1 MTTWEYIILIFGSF
15 AVAIVLT
22 TIVRKIFNVVIRKNT
37 SFLRVDHTK
46 FNFLKNSVTVI
57 IYSFALFFVFSKI
70 PALKDLG
77 TALFASAG
85 VLAAILGLASQKAFS
100 NIISGIF
107 IVSFKPFRVGD
118 IIYLSSGQSGTV
130 EDITLRHTV
139 IRDFQNQR
147 IIIPNHIISE
157 ETITNSSI
165 GDERIRKHV
174 EFNISYDSDVDLA
187 EKIIVEEALKHPL
200 HIDPRTDEEKAQN
213 EPEVLTRLM
222 SLDEYS
228 VRIRAY
234 VWAKDF
240 TDSFMMTTDLYRSVK
255 KRFEKEGIEIPF
267 PYRTIVMKNGSPKS
281 LD

>member
-1 MTTWEYIILIFGSF
+1 MTNWEYLILILGSF
-15 AVAIVLT
+15 GVAFILT
-22 TIVRKIFNVVIRKNT
+22 TIIRKAFNIVIRKNT

-85 VLAAILGLASQKAFS
+85 VFAAILGLASQKAFS

-118 IIYLSSGQSGTV
+118 IIYLSNEQSGTV

-187 EKIIVEEALKHPL
+187 EKIIVEEAMKHPL
-200 HIDPRTDEEKAQN
+200 RIDARTEEEIQN
-213 EPEVLTRLM
+213 EDPEILTRLM

-240 TDSFMMTTDLYRSVK
+240 ADSFMMTTDLYRAVK
-255 KRFEKEGIEIPF
+255 KRFDREGIEIPF
-267 PYRTIVMKNGSPKS
+267 PYRTIVMKDKK
-281 LD
+281 

>member
-1 MTTWEYIILIFGSF
+1 MNTWQYLVLIFGSLG
-15 AVAIVLT
+15 VAFVIT
-22 TIVRKIFNVVIRKNT
+22 TIMRKIFNVVIRRNST
-37 SFLRVDHTK
+37 FLRVDHTK
-46 FNFLKNSVTVI
+46 FNFLKNSITVI
-57 IYSFALFFVFSKI
+57 IYSFAVFFIFSKI

-118 IIYLSSGQSGTV
+118 IIYLSSGQSGTI

-174 EFNISYDSDVDLA
+174 EFNISYDSDFDLA
-187 EKIIVEEALKHPL
+187 EKILVEEALKHPL
-200 HIDPRTDEEKAQN
+200 HIDARTEEEIADN
-213 EPEVLTRLM
+213 APVIATRMM

-228 VRIRAY
+228 VRLRAY
-234 VWAKDF
+234 VWVANFGDA
-240 TDSFMMTTDLYRSVK
+240 FMLTTDLYRSVK
-255 KRFEKEGIEIPF
+255 KRYDEVGIEIPF
-267 PYRTIVMKNGSPKS
+267 PYRTIVNKEKKGN
-281 LD
+281 